1 MQKLKKKNKTKLIS
15 LTAPAGWLERVF
27 RMLYM
32 EKEIIESLAISLVEG
47 IELRVQGNQGGL
59 SFQSKILQR
68 KDLHTELKRFVE
80 NLSWVYDRE

>member
-1 MQKLKKKNKTKLIS
+1 
-15 LTAPAGWLERVF
+15 
-27 RMLYM
+27 M